1 MKSIFQT
8 IMLLLGISVNIFAQ
22 SGPAQTIPQ
31 FTFFKTD
38 KAPFTDKDLAQDKKI
53 FFIFYDS
60 DCEHCRHAIQ
70 FINSHIE
77 AFSKATVCILTVD
90 SKEKIEPFMDKY
102 GIQLL
107 GKKNVT
113 ILQDLNNEFIIKFKP
128 RKYPS
133 LFLYSA
139 NKQLMMYDDDEKK
152 LPKFLKLLKK

>member
-8 IMLLLGISVNIFAQ
+8 IILLLGISVNIFAQ
-22 SGPAQTIPQ
+22 SGHTQTIPQ

-38 KAPFTDKDLAQDKKI
+38 KTPFTDKDLAQDKKA

-102 GIQLL
+102 GSQLL
-107 GKKNVT
+107 GEKNVT